1 MELSMLEDSS
11 SRFLEFMR
19 AGRGGRLPLVERKL
33 VDLDFSMEGTSSPAS
48 FSRMYTSFLLLV

>member
-1 MELSMLEDSS
+1 MLEDSS